1 MPREVALRLK
11 QDRAIVYPKA
21 HKLAYPFRR
30 KEEQVMPAALGVLE
44 QVGGDDEGDEG

>member
-1 MPREVALRLK
+1 MDVPREVALRLK

-30 KEEQVMPAALGVLE
+30 KEELLPVALGAPWRLE
-44 QVGGDDEGDEG
+44 